1 MKTNITISPELS
13 TLCPQIALGILHYT
27 ATVSDNTPTL
37 DNNIKTTINDI
48 QTHYKLEDIAKLPQI
63 TNTRTAY
70 KILGKSPSE
79 YRNSA
84 EALLRRSVKN
94 LGLYKINNVVDTG
107 NLFSIQTGFSAGSYD
122 LNKVNGTITLR
133 HATEGDHYE
142 GIGKA
147 SVNIGNLPVLFDNT
161 GAFGNPC
168 SDSHRTMVTNEATE
182 ILTIIYAF
190 CPEDDLK
197 NALDIYENLLKTY
210 CNANIHEKY
219 ILK

>member
-1 MKTNITISPELS
+1 MLPPVTISPEL
-13 TLCPQIALGILHYT
+13 TARCPQIALGILHYT
-27 ATVSDNTPTL
+27 AAVNAETPEL
-37 DNNIKTTINDI
+37 DNQIAATVADI
-48 QTHYKLEDIAKLPQI
+48 QRRYKLEDIAKLPQI
-63 TNTRTAY
+63 INTRTAY
-70 KILGKSPSE
+70 KALGKSPSE

-107 NLFSIQTGFSAGSYD
+107 NLFSLLTGFSAGSYD
-122 LNKVNGTITLR
+122 LNQVTGNITLR

-168 SDSHRTMVTNEATE
+168 SDSSRTRVTETAVE
-182 ILTIIYAF
+182 ILTVIYAF
-190 CPEDDLK
+190 CPQSDLTA
-197 NALDIYENLLKTY
+197 ALDTYEHLLKTY
-210 CNANIHEKY
+210 CKADICKKY
-219 ILK
+219 IVK